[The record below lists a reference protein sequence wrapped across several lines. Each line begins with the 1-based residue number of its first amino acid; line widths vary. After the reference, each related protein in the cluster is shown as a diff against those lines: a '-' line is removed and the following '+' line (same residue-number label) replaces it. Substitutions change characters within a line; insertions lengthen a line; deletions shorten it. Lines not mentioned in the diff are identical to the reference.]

1 MTDAQRLTAIYST
14 INEVASYKARAF
26 LRRSDEVLAQGVGT
40 LAELQLSTPALKA
53 LNVER
58 EGLLA
63 KYHDLE
69 DKKVAVD
76 STLADCSTNIMLL
89 DAALG
94 NIEESYRRAKKKKPP
109 RPSDFALGFSFGVR
123 KKRYQMELYEW
134 DACYGDLVREYS
146 DTIGDRAYYRELRDS
161 ATKELEALNAER
173 NEVKKKLRDV
183 NARIRANIAVNP
195 KVQEQMAAQLR
206 EVVPMLRLAR
216 EIVNTRIDER
226 LVRVTQASRD
236 ISFELSAEDSS
247 WIDGFTDRLADLTD
261 RATRPKEAQSEGAE
275 DAGSAAP
282 APQSEQDAIIEGA
295 RTQLISRAT
304 GLCNAYM
311 KLKKQK
317 EQNAVTLA
325 EYKAEL
331 SQIQSDFKAI
341 QEGMDEKGVAL
352 RDVVRRI
359 NLAEGRGEL
368 QEALCALSDG
378 NIVLTDSELD
388 AFLNTDEGEIVL

>member
-1 MTDAQRLTAIYST
+1 M
-14 INEVASYKARAF
+14 
-26 LRRSDEVLAQGVGT
+26 
-40 LAELQLSTPALKA
+40 
-53 LNVER
+53 
-58 EGLLA
+58 
-63 KYHDLE
+63 
-69 DKKVAVD
+69 
-76 STLADCSTNIMLL
+76 
-89 DAALG
+89 
-94 NIEESYRRAKKKKPP
+94 
-109 RPSDFALGFSFGVR
+109 
-123 KKRYQMELYEW
+123 
-134 DACYGDLVREYS
+134 
-146 DTIGDRAYYRELRDS
+146 
-161 ATKELEALNAER
+161 
-173 NEVKKKLRDV
+173 KKKLRDV

-325 EYKAEL
+325 EYRAEL
-331 SQIQSDFKAI
+331 SRIQSDFKAI
-341 QEGMDEKGVAL
+341 QEGMGEKGVAL